1 MEVQIMGILNV
12 TPDSFS
18 DGGRFATPEK
28 AVAHGL
34 RLAEEGADILDI
46 GGESTRPGSKP
57 VPLEEELR
65 RTIPVIQA
73 LRQKTKIQISIDTQK
88 SEVARLA
95 LEAGASIINDVS
107 AGTNDP
113 EMFVVAAQTRATICL
128 MHKRGMSETMQNAPQ
143 YRDVIAEVYDYLKG
157 RIQAATE
164 SKIARDKIW
173 IDPGFGFGKRFED
186 NVALLNHL
194 DRFHSLEAPVLVGT
208 SRKSFLGELLGGVG
222 VSERLEAG
230 LATLAIA
237 VQKGARI
244 VRVHDVAQTRRFLTV
259 FSLCHSADHAMKSA

>member
-1 MEVQIMGILNV
+1 MGILNV

-128 MHKRGMSETMQNAPQ
+128 MHKRGMSE
-143 YRDVIAEVYDYLKG
+143 IAEVYDYLKG